1 MKFNKKN
8 KLLKIIK
15 ETLWRNSGS
24 IARAVLTPHNFTQV
38 LYVVCRDNKNNVQS
52 KVGLNSCMIMHMSIY
67 KHCA

>member
-8 KLLKIIK
+8 KLSKIIK
-15 ETLWRNSGS
+15 ETLWRNPGS
-24 IARAVLTPHNFTQV
+24 IARAVSTPRNFTQV